1 MMQDLAFW
9 LPVIIAVPLMA
20 AVFAFLL
27 PRAAFLISL
36 GAALITSGLVF
47 WVAVA
52 SVSAGPTRHTV
63 GGWGAPLG
71 IDLLLDGFSALML
84 VLTAVIGLAI
94 TVYAHGYFQPGDNPV
109 KAHQYDYFWPLWMF
123 LWASL
128 NALFLSA
135 DVFNLYVTL
144 ELLGFSAV
152 ALTALAGKPTLLKA
166 AMRYLMVSLSGSL
179 FYLMGVVFLYAQ
191 FGTLDIRLLSAAS
204 VDSPPLLAAAALV
217 TTGLI
222 MKSALFPLHFW
233 LPPAH
238 ANAAAPVSALLSAL
252 VVKGSLYIVLR
263 LWLDVFYPLADT
275 VAPQVLSLLG
285 VGAVLWGS
293 VQAMQQPRLKLLVAY
308 STVAQLGYMFLLMP
322 ILLKDRS
329 DNAALGAVISF
340 VIAHAVAKAAAF
352 LSAGSILHALKDDRI
367 TSLTGLMKKMPV
379 TTATFAMA
387 GISLIALPPSAGFLA
402 KYQMLQSALA
412 NGYWGLV
419 FVVIVGGLLAGVYI
433 MRVLGPAF
441 KKTDPYGAE
450 PTAAKAVHVPLVM
463 SIPALVLALLAIVI
477 GFLGVYLLELLA
489 VGAPW
494 MLKGGL

>member
-1 MMQDLAFW
+1 MPQDLAFW
-9 LPVIIAVPLMA
+9 LPVVIAVPLMA
-20 AVFAFLL
+20 AVLAFLL
-27 PRAAFLISL
+27 PRAAFPISL
-36 GAALITSGLVF
+36 GAALITSGLVC
-47 WVAVA
+47 WAALAAVN
-52 SVSAGPTRHTV
+52 AGPATHTV
-63 GGWGAPLG
+63 GGWSAPLG
-71 IDLLLDGFSALML
+71 IDLVLDGLSGLLL
-84 VLTAVIGLAI
+84 VLTAIIGLAI
-94 TVYAHGYFQPGDNPV
+94 TVYAHGYFQPGDDLV
-109 KAHQYDYFWPLWMF
+109 KQHQYNFFWPLWMF

-152 ALTALAGKPTLLKA
+152 ALTALAGKPTVLKA

-204 VDSPPLLAAAALV
+204 AETPTLLASAALI

-263 LWLDVFYPLADT
+263 LWLEVFYPLADT
-275 VAPQVLSLLG
+275 VAPQVLSVLG

-293 VQAMQQPRLKLLVAY
+293 LQAMQQPRLKLLIAY

-322 ILLKDRS
+322 ILLKNRDDS
-329 DNAALGAVISF
+329 TALAATMSF
-340 VIAHAVAKAAAF
+340 VFAHAVAKAAAF
-352 LSAGSILHALKDDRI
+352 LSAGSILHALKDDR
-367 TSLTGLMKKMPV
+367 LTALSGLMKKMPV
-379 TTATFAMA
+379 TTAAFAMA

-402 KYQMLQSALA
+402 KYQMLQSALT

-419 FVVIVGGLLAGVYI
+419 FVVIGGGLLAAVYI

-441 KKTDPYGAE
+441 KKVEPYGAE
-450 PTAAKAVHVPLVM
+450 STSKAVHVPLVM
-463 SIPALVLALLAIVI
+463 SIPTLALALLAIVI
-477 GFLGVYLLELLA
+477 SFMGVYLLELLA
-489 VGAPW
+489 VGTPW
-494 MLKGGL
+494 VLKGGL